1 MSKVFIEESTLTAIG
16 DAIREKTSKTD
27 KIPPLDMPQEIKD
40 IQTGGI
46 VEAIEITH
54 NGTYN
59 APDGIDGY
67 NPITVNVAQD
77 DGVPTNEELT
87 VTGNCIYKFGY
98 GTWNWLIEKYK
109 DRITSKD
116 ITSAERMWS
125 GNISLTEIPFKLNFA
140 NQQGISLNYA
150 FYGTYLRKSPLLNIP
165 CAQKLNMSCFLQS
178 SSYVR
183 DWNGLFENEEEFGAS
198 WQSYVNTN
206 VYGGHYVGN
215 LFNSNNSLRT
225 IPTWFYLLKLNPES
239 TSYPSTT
246 YCIYHRLFNQCY
258 SLDEIKNIPVWKCKG
273 AATGNIFVYCF
284 NDTYRVKD
292 ITFETNADG
301 SPIVTEWKSQIID
314 LSSSTGWG
322 VYKYNLTDYNSGIT
336 ADKEVKDA
344 TTYATLKNDAD
355 WFTVDV
361 AYSRY
366 NHDSAVNTINSLPDT
381 SAYLTANGGTNTIK
395 FKGNAG
401 ALTDGGAINTLTAE
415 EIAVA
420 TAKGWT
426 VSLV

>member
-87 VTGNCIYKFGY
+87 VTGNCIYRFGY
-98 GTWNWLIEKYK
+98 GAWNWFIEKYK

-116 ITSAERMWS
+116 ITGAERMWS

-150 FYGTYLRKSPLLNIP
+150 FYGTYLRKPPLLNIP
-165 CAQKLNMSCFLQS
+165 CAQKLNMACFLQS
-178 SSYVR
+178 SSYAR

-198 WQSYVNTN
+198 WQSYVNTSA
-206 VYGGHYVGN
+206 YGGHYVGN
-215 LFNSNNSLRT
+215 LFNTNNSLRT
-225 IPTWFYLLKLNPES
+225 IPTWLYLLKLNPES
-239 TSYPSTT
+239 TSYPSTS
-246 YCIYHRLFNQCY
+246 YCIYYRLVCQCY

-273 AATGNIFVYCF
+273 AATGNMFAYCF
-284 NDTYRVKD
+284 NDAYRVKD

-314 LSSSTGWG
+314 LSSNTGWG
-322 VYKYNLTDYNSGIT
+322 NFEYNLTDYNSGIT
-336 ADKEVKDA
+336 VDKRVSDDA
-344 TTYATLKNDAD
+344 SYQALKNDAD

-381 SAYLTANGGTNTIK
+381 SAYLAANGGTNTIK
-395 FKGNAG
+395 FKGESGSA
-401 ALTDGGAINTLTAE
+401 TDGGAINTLTAE